1 MSLKRLW
8 ELQELDLAIG
18 VLVEKLE
25 ENPFHLEAREA
36 AGNLERIEQELNRAE
51 QALREQQKKLRR
63 GELDLETITA
73 EHGELHQR
81 LYSGETK
88 NVKELEQMEVKL
100 RSVKQKQL
108 ILEDNLL
115 GLMESMEKQEE
126 LIRDLAGRRDE
137 AAAEMQKRQRLLDE
151 ELACLGGQLKKLEER
166 RELLVEQIE
175 PKRLQLYRNISE
187 RYQGR
192 GVARVINDI
201 CQGCRV
207 FISSAQRGFL
217 YDPQAVVYCENCGR
231 LLVRF
236 AGEESLP
243 GPVE

>member
-1 MSLKRLW
+1 MSLKYLW

-18 VLVEKLE
+18 ALVEQLE
-25 ENPFHLEAREA
+25 QNPFHLEAEEA
-36 AGNLERIEQELNRAE
+36 AENLERVEEELKLAE
-51 QALREQQKKLRR
+51 QVLKDQQKRLRR
-63 GELDLETITA
+63 GELDLETISA
-73 EHGELHQR
+73 EYGELNRR

-108 ILEDNLL
+108 TLEEKLL
-115 GLMESMEKQEE
+115 GLMESMEQQEE
-126 LIRDLAGRRDE
+126 LMGELTSQQDE
-137 AAAEMQKRQRLLDE
+137 AAGEMHKRQQLLDE
-151 ELACLGGQLKKLEER
+151 ELARLGKELKKLEAQHGQ
-166 RELLVEQIE
+166 LSAQIE
-175 PKRLQLYRNISE
+175 PGRLRLYRNIAE

-207 FISSAQRGFL
+207 SISSAQRGFL
-217 YDPQAVVYCENCGR
+217 YDPRTLVYCENCGR

-236 AGEESLP
+236 AEEQSRP
-243 GPVE
+243 GPVK

>member
-18 VLVEKLE
+18 ALAERLAQS
-25 ENPFHLEAREA
+25 PFHREA
-36 AGNLERIEQELNRAE
+36 EEAADNLVRVREALELAE
-51 QALREQQKKLRR
+51 QTFKEQHKRLRR

-73 EHGELHQR
+73 EYGGLHRR

-100 RSVKQKQL
+100 GLVKQKQL
-108 ILEDNLL
+108 TLEEKLL
-115 GLMESMEKQEE
+115 GLMESMEQQEE
-126 LIRDLAGRRDE
+126 LIGELTSQKDDAD
-137 AAAEMQKRQRLLDE
+137 AEMHKRQQLLDE
-151 ELACLGGQLKKLEER
+151 ELARLGKELEKLEEQHR
-166 RELLVEQIE
+166 LLSAQIE
-175 PKRLQLYRNISE
+175 PGRLQLYRDISE

-192 GVARVINDI
+192 GVARVIDDI

-207 FISSAQRGFL
+207 SISSAQRGFL
-217 YDPQAVVYCENCGR
+217 YNPQTLVYCENCGR

-236 AGEESLP
+236 AEEKSSP
-243 GPVE
+243 GLVE